1 MRKIKL
7 GRLLKLRYLKLTEA
21 EIPKCDECGAPL
33 ALNMAGEDFQTNQ
46 KQVQAFQDFIQKYE
60 DKKLVVLELGIGPRN
75 QMIKAPS
82 M

>member
-1 MRKIKL
+1 
-7 GRLLKLRYLKLTEA
+7 
-21 EIPKCDECGAPL
+21 
-33 ALNMAGEDFQTNQ
+33 MAGEDFQTNQ

>member
-1 MRKIKL
+1 MKIS
-7 GRLLKLRYLKLTEA
+7 RLIKNK
-21 EIPKCDECGAPL
+21 I
-33 ALNMAGEDFQTNQ
+33 N
-46 KQVQAFQDFIQKYE
+46 AFQDFIQKYE